1 MLQVYAVSIKGIIID
16 PEWLH
21 YISEEKQQLVLG
33 LRDPQYLAQVLVGDL
48 LIRCLAVQHLN
59 VSNSSLHFQYKEGG
73 KPFLE
78 APYSDFHFNLAHSE
92 EWVVCA
98 VDKQPVGIDV
108 QLMEPID
115 LNLAKNV
122 LAPYAYRYY
131 LSLPHEKRPDY
142 FYDLWTLRESYL
154 KLVGKGMT
162 EINSAAEFHSAQ
174 VDTPDTANH
183 QKVYYQRHNLG
194 SDYKVATC
202 TNQPDISAQIE
213 IITLEQ
219 ILKTLSSHT

>member
-1 MLQVYAVSIKGIIID
+1 MLQVYAVSIKGIVID

-21 YISEEKQQLVLG
+21 YISEEKRQRMLG
-33 LRDPQYLAQVLVGDL
+33 VRDPQYLAQVLAGDL
-48 LIRCLAVQHLN
+48 LIRYLAVQHLN
-59 VSNSSLHFQYKEGG
+59 VSNSTLRFQYNEGG

-78 APYSDFHFNLAHSE
+78 APDSDFHFNLAHSG

-122 LAPYAYRYY
+122 LAPHAYRYY

-154 KLVGKGMT
+154 KLVGKGMS
-162 EINSAAEFHSAQ
+162 EINSAAEFYSAQ
-174 VDTPDTANH
+174 VDTPQAANH
-183 QKVYYQRHNLG
+183 PKVYYQRHDLG
-194 SDYKVATC
+194 TNYKVAAC
-202 TNQPDISAQIE
+202 TNLADISDKIE
-213 IITLEQ
+213 IITMKQ
-219 ILKTLSSHT
+219 IIETLSSHQ